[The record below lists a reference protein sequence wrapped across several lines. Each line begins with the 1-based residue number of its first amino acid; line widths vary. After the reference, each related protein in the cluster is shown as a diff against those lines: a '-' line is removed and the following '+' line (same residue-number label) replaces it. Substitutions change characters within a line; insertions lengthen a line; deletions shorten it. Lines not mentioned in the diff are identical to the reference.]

1 MEFRQIKYFLGVA
14 DELHFSKASEK
25 MFIAQSALS
34 RQIQQLEDE
43 LGILLFERDKRNVKL
58 TPAGAFLKVE
68 WERLSNE
75 LQNIHRH
82 AKQIHKGEDG
92 EIRIGHP
99 GSAIYSILPDLLSEM
114 QSKYPAVTMTLTE
127 ITETELVESLLNYQT
142 DVGFTREL
150 SDHPNLEI
158 RTLFSEP
165 FALVLNEKHPLAKF
179 ENISLGVLKEEKF
192 ILPPLHVHSKYCIKL
207 REMTLKHGF
216 VPNVIFE
223 SNYGSTILRL
233 VDKNLGISI
242 LPISYSCNAV
252 KSLRFVP
259 LNDTSELYL
268 LWRKNDKNPIFK
280 NFIQIVN
287 QVSNNYEFKIQV

>member
-14 DELHFSKASEK
+14 EELHFSKASEK

-43 LGILLFERDKRNVKL
+43 LGILLFDRDKRNVKL
-58 TPAGAFLKVE
+58 TPAGAFLKIE
-68 WERLSNE
+68 WQRLSNE

-99 GSAIYSILPDLLSEM
+99 GSAIYSILPDLLSQM
-114 QSKYPAVTMTLTE
+114 QTKYPAVTMTLTE

-150 SDHPNLEI
+150 SEHPDLEI
-158 RTLFSEP
+158 QTLFSEP
-165 FALVLNEKHPLAKF
+165 FALVLNEKHPLASQ
-179 ENISLGVLKEEKF
+179 ENLSLKMFRNEKF
-192 ILPPLHVHSKYCIKL
+192 ILPPLSVNSKYCIKL
-207 REMTLKHGF
+207 REMTRKHGF
-216 VPNVIFE
+216 IPNVVFE

-233 VDKNLGISI
+233 VDKNLGVSI
-242 LPISYSCNAV
+242 LPVSYSCNAV
-252 KSLRFVP
+252 KSLRFIP
-259 LNDTSELYL
+259 LQDTSELYL
-268 LWRKNDKNPIFK
+268 LWRRNDENPIFK

-287 QVSNNYEFKIQV
+287 EVSDSYEFKL